1 MKNKK
6 QRVNLFERESVRVY
20 RLSEASPGRASA
32 SASAEL
38 PVNARRMAQ
47 MLERP
52 VLSPRVARGLVRL
65 VECGTL
71 FLIALTVLVPFHPD
85 WVHRLALCSLLTLAA
100 VVTMQI
106 LNGYEPSLLRSKR
119 TQIARLAASL
129 ALASAMA
136 ALAAALFHDLTWDFL
151 KSLALWATGSFT
163 LLSTLRLALGARMRK
178 WVRNGFMER
187 RAILVGGGGAAEAFI
202 RRLEMH
208 PDNDVR
214 ICGIFDDRNDDRSPA
229 IVAGYPKL
237 GSVAQLTEFARR
249 ARIDMLIVTLPVS
262 AQARLLSIMRELW
275 VLPLDIRVADSS
287 PDLSF
292 PSRSRSFVGDIPL
305 LHAFDRPLAE
315 WDIVSK
321 RCMDLL
327 IGLPALVLLSPLMLA
342 TAIAIKLDSPGPVFF
357 RQKRHGFNN
366 QIINVWKFR
375 SLRHEDSDPA
385 ARRIVTHN
393 DSRVTRVGRFIRRSS
408 IDELPQLFNVLSGE
422 LSLVGPRPHA
432 VHARSSF
439 DQNFTEIVDG
449 YFGRHKVKPGI
460 TGWAQV
466 NGWRGEIDN
475 GEKLQKRFEYDLYYI
490 ENWSLLL
497 DLRILVMTPISL
509 FRSAGAY

>member
-1 MKNKK
+1 MKNRHQKD
-6 QRVNLFERESVRVY
+6 NLFEREAVRVY
-20 RLSEASPGRASA
+20 RMDDPELGAPGRAT
-32 SASAEL
+32 EL

-52 VLSPRVARGLVRL
+52 VLSPRLVGGMVRLAETLILLVTGLVCLDLPDAGWLRHL
-65 VECGTL
+65 TL
-71 FLIALTVLVPFHPD
+71 SA
-85 WVHRLALCSLLTLAA
+85 LLTLLAI
-100 VVTMQI
+100 VTLQI
-106 LNGYEPSLLRSKR
+106 LNGYEPPLLRSR
-119 TQIARLAASL
+119 RAQFPRVAVAIGFAVVMVALSSALLGQLSHSFLVSL
-129 ALASAMA
+129 AVWA
-136 ALAAALFHDLTWDFL
+136 AGGCAILFALRF
-151 KSLALWATGSFT
+151 
-163 LLSTLRLALGARMRK
+163 ALGSRIRK
-178 WVRNGFMER
+178 WIRNGFMER
-187 RAILVGGGGAAEAFI
+187 RAVLVGGGGAAEAFI

-237 GSVAQLTEFARR
+237 GSVAQLDEFARR

-287 PDLSF
+287 PDLRF
-292 PSRSRSFVGDIPL
+292 RSRSRSLLGDIPL

-315 WDIVSK
+315 WDMVSK
-321 RCMDLL
+321 RCLDLAV
-327 IGLPALVLLSPLMLA
+327 GLPALLLLSPLMVA

-375 SLRHEDSDPA
+375 SLRHEASDPA

-393 DSRVTRVGRFIRRSS
+393 DPRVTRVGRFIRRSS
-408 IDELPQLFNVLSGE
+408 IDELPQLFNVLTGE

-432 VHARSSF
+432 VQARSSF
-439 DQNFTEIVDG
+439 DKNFTEIVDG

-466 NGWRGEIDN
+466 NGWRGEIDD
-475 GEKLQKRFEYDLYYI
+475 GTKLQKRFEYDLYYI

-497 DLRILVMTPISL
+497 DLRILAMTPISL
-509 FRSAGAY
+509 FRSSGAY

>member
-1 MKNKK
+1 MKSKK
-6 QRVNLFERESVRVY
+6 RKANLFERETVRVY
-20 RLSEASPGRASA
+20 RLADAPAGVAGQT
-32 SASAEL
+32 AEL

-47 MLERP
+47 MLERRG
-52 VLSPRVARGLVRL
+52 LSPGLACGLVRL
-65 VECGTL
+65 FE
-71 FLIALTVLVPFHPD
+71 IAVLVIGGILCLRVGSAGWLP
-85 WVHRLALCSLLTLAA
+85 LALFSTLLALVT
-100 VVTMQI
+100 VVTVNI
-106 LNGYEPSLLRSKR
+106 LNGYDSLLLRSR
-119 TQIARLAASL
+119 RAQFPRLAGAFAFATFVAICAAEL
-129 ALASAMA
+129 ADRL
-136 ALAAALFHDLTWDFL
+136 DRPFL
-151 KSLALWATGSFT
+151 ESLALWGASGFAILGVT
-163 LLSTLRLALGARMRK
+163 RVCLGARMRL

-187 RAILVGGGGAAEAFI
+187 RAVVVGGGGAAEAFI
-202 RRLEMH
+202 RRLETN

-237 GSVAQLTEFARR
+237 GSVSQLTEFARK

-262 AQARLLSIMRELW
+262 AQARLLTIMRELW
-275 VLPLDIRVADSS
+275 VLPLDIRVAASS
-287 PDLSF
+287 PDLRFRARSHSF
-292 PSRSRSFVGDIPL
+292 LGDIPL
-305 LHAFDRPLAE
+305 LNAFDRPLAE
-315 WDIVSK
+315 WDMVSK
-321 RCMDLL
+321 RCLDLVV
-327 IGLPALVLLSPLMLA
+327 GLFALVALSPLMVA
-342 TAIAIKLDSPGPVFF
+342 TAIAIKLDSTGPVFF

-375 SLRHEDSDPA
+375 SLRHEMSDPT

-393 DSRVTRVGRFIRRSS
+393 DPRVTRVGRFIRRSS
-408 IDELPQLFNVLSGE
+408 IDELPQLFNVLTGE

-466 NGWRGEIDN
+466 NGWRGEIDE
-475 GEKLQKRFEYDLYYI
+475 GDKLQKRFEYDLYYI

-497 DLRILVMTPISL
+497 DLRILALTPISL
-509 FRSAGAY
+509 FRSSGAY